1 MALKRFRPVTSGSRF
16 RTIVHR
22 SEITRSEP
30 ERSLTEGLAGSG
42 GRNHHGHMTVRRRG
56 GGHKR
61 RYRKIDF
68 RRDKHGIPGRV
79 TEIEYDPNRSANIAL
94 VTYADGEK
102 RYILHPRGLGV
113 GDTVLSGPEADIA
126 VGHAMALSRIPL
138 GTTVHNVELTP
149 GKGGPDGPVCG
160 HGRECG
166 CPGGQVRDASPA
178 LHRGPSRAPQVP
190 GDDRPGRQ
198 PRPRA
203 SVARQGGREAVAP
216 PPSEGQGRRD
226 EPGRPSLG
234 RWGRTQLWRTPSR
247 LPLGEA
253 GGKENAA
260 TQEVL
265 GPLYRSRTSAGQGNQ
280 VTGTDWRAGHRS
292 VRSTRRGNERCQG
305 AFARVRSSTRSSA
318 AGSR

>member
-126 VGHAMALSRIPL
+126 VGHTMALSRIPL

-149 GKGGPDGPVCG
+149 GKGGQMARSAGSGVNVVARE
-160 HGRECG
+160 GRYVTLRLPSTEVRRVHRRCLATI
-166 CPGGQVRDASPA
+166 GQVGNHDHELQSLGKAGARRWRRRRPKV
-178 LHRGPSRAPQVP
+178 RGVAMNPVDHPL
-190 GDDRPGRQ
+190 GGGEGR
-198 PRPRA
+198 
-203 SVARQGGREAVAP
+203 SSGGRP
-216 PPSEGQGRRD
+216 PVSPWGKPEGRKTRRRKKYSDRYIVRGRR
-226 EPGRPSLG
+226 R
-234 RWGRTQLWRTPSR
+234 
-247 LPLGEA
+247 
-253 GGKENAA
+253 GKA
-260 TQEVL
+260 T
-265 GPLYRSRTSAGQGNQ
+265 R
-280 VTGTDWRAGHRS
+280 
-292 VRSTRRGNERCQG
+292 
-305 AFARVRSSTRSSA
+305 
-318 AGSR
+318 